1 MRQTFKHIAS
11 VLAVAGLTLSAV
23 FAGIAI
29 AETILHFQK
38 GEVKPVRILI
48 EDENSADFT
57 VQTATYWIKTQTNG
71 IDWPPSPATQTTA
84 TIDGHIVSGLARAT
98 NWMEGSE
105 YRIYFQWQIEEEDD
119 IASHLSVIKVSCGEV
134 YE

>member
-1 MRQTFKHIAS
+1 MRSTFKHFAS
-11 VLAVAGLTLSAV
+11 VLAVAGLALSAT
-23 FAGIAI
+23 FAGIAL

-48 EDENSADFT
+48 EDENAADFT
-57 VQTATYWIKTQTNG
+57 VQTAVYWIKTETNG
-71 IDWPPSPATQTTA
+71 IDWPPSPATQTMA
-84 TIDGHIVSGLARAT
+84 TISGHIVSGLAHAT

-105 YRIYFQWQIEEEDD
+105 YRVYFQWQIQEEDD
-119 IASHLSVIKVSCGEV
+119 LATHLSVVKVSCGEV